1 MSELLSPEELRAARL
16 VSEGERD
23 RKTGEAAVARALAE
37 SIYRDLGGSM
47 LWSDEN
53 KRWIEAKARAL
64 RRLNFTRTAH
74 QAAKLVKELTV

>member
-37 SIYRDLGGSM
+37 SIYRDLGGNVF
-47 LWSDEN
+47 WTDEN
-53 KRWIEAKARAL
+53 ARWVEAKRVTL

-74 QAAKLVKELTV
+74 QAAKLVKGLTV